1 MARNSRYVNL
11 YLTTPDGLIFEGE
24 TNDDGKIIL
33 PFDRKELLLGPDY
46 EIGLESYTIDTT
58 TMYNVL
64 DDQYEVYFIASDNTQ
79 TRKKWPPC
87 KLATVLEVLTKID
100 EMNLGIGFFSPL
112 FAQYG
117 FEKRKT
123 VATYR
128 CGPCARYRN

>member
-1 MARNSRYVNL
+1 MAQNSRYVNL

-46 EIGLESYTIDTT
+46 EIG
-58 TMYNVL
+58 YNVL
-64 DDQYEVYFIASDNTQ
+64 DDQYEVYFVASDNTQ